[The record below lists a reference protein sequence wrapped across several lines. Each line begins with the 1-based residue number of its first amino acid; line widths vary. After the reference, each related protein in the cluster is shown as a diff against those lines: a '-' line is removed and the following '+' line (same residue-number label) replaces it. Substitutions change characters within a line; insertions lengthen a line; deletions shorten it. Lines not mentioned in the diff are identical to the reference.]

1 MRIFAGSQFTRLIAA
16 ALAAAFLV
24 GLAGFNSAEA
34 RSRHHHSRANAAAL
48 GAVLGVFG
56 TIAALAA
63 QDRYRDRYYYGPG
76 PYYGGPY
83 AYAPPPGYFYR
94 HRYWRH
100 RHWHHRHW

>member
-1 MRIFAGSQFTRLIAA
+1 MRQFKGLIAA
-16 ALAAAFLV
+16 GLAAIVLV
-24 GLAGFNSAEA
+24 GSVGVNSAEA
-34 RSRHHHSRANAAAL
+34 RSRYHHSRANAAAL

-63 QDRYRDRYYYGPG
+63 RDRYRDRYYYGPG

-83 AYAPPPGYFYR
+83 AYAPPP
-94 HRYWRH
+94 RYYYYGH